1 MPLFHQDLHLVFPF
15 LLCLFFLYFFLFQ
28 NYLILILLSIFFMS
42 KKGWKGRSECVFYL
56 DIVIVVSYLLSPR
69 LQAEEPMSH
78 SCYPNLIR
86 VLIGFELR
94 AWDFF
99 QMLSISG
106 FKLRISS
113 LKLLGSKP
121 NNNQTTTPS
130 GFNSLITLAKT
141 S

>member
-1 MPLFHQDLHLVFPF
+1 MPFLSLFFPF
-15 LLCLFFLYFFLFQ
+15 LELLNTYFTLY
-28 NYLILILLSIFFMS
+28 FFMS

-86 VLIGFELR
+86 VLIGFERR

-121 NNNQTTTPS
+121 NNN
-130 GFNSLITLAKT
+130 
-141 S
+141 